1 MYTIPTSLKTDIDAF
16 DGHVRD
22 FRKGE
27 TEAVKFK
34 AIRVP
39 MGIYEQRKNGTFMV
53 RIRCAAGMITPAQ
66 MKEVALLAQREG
78 TEPIHITTR
87 QELQLHHVQL
97 EQTPGILKQLY
108 RIGLSSRGG
117 GGNTVRNIM
126 ASEDA
131 GISTDEIFNV
141 TPYALA
147 LTNTLIAEQDSW
159 SLPRKYKIAL
169 AGNDRD
175 NANATFSDLGLIA
188 TTRNGEKGFKVYL
201 GGGLGSQPTPG
212 FKLSDFVPA
221 TNLLYIGE
229 AVKVLFSQY
238 GNRRNRHKARLR
250 YLFYKLGEE
259 QVFGLFHEI
268 FNRLKRERAY
278 ELILPEIPA
287 PPTGG
292 KIIDLKAA
300 GGWYGKWL
308 KRYVKAQKQIGLY
321 AVEVPFEHGM
331 VRAGTLISLA
341 GFLTPLGDD
350 VIRFTMRQNILLRNI
365 PGQLL
370 ESLYGLLKD
379 LNIETDQPRVLN
391 TIVACTGA
399 DTCRLGLCLSRGA
412 SSALKKKLATLPEE
426 QLDEF
431 SDLQINFSG
440 CPNSCG
446 QHALSQIGFY
456 GKVSRNDRLYP
467 AYYVVA
473 GGRTGDNKARLASKQ
488 GEISA
493 RDLPL
498 FTTQL
503 LKIWGSKKANYHD
516 FNEYLEKE
524 GQSDIGT
531 LLSGFET
538 IPSFDEDKNYYF
550 DWGATELFSLSGKG
564 TAECSAGMF
573 DMIDFDR
580 DAILSSKKEIE
591 NTKDKE
597 LINQLLYGIIFHAS
611 RMLLVTRGIEPKNR
625 DDVFTSFIGSF
636 IREGYVA
643 QKFEPLVRLA
653 LEDPKASFLESRPLI
668 EELADTVTGLYN
680 NMDDSLQFKTTQQAP
695 KEISTT
701 GTSAS
706 SKRFK
711 DFRGV
716 ACPMNFVKTKIEL
729 AGMKS
734 GELLEILLDDGAPIR
749 NVPGSVR
756 SEGHA
761 VLNEDRKGDFW
772 SVLIQKQ

>member
-1 MYTIPTSLKTDIDAF
+1 MYTVPTSLKADIDAF
-16 DGHVRD
+16 AKQVHD
-22 FRKGE
+22 FRRGE
-27 TEAVKFK
+27 IEAVKFK

-53 RIRCAAGMITPAQ
+53 RVRCAAGMITPWQ
-66 MKEVALLAQREG
+66 LKELALIAREKG

-97 EQTPGILKQLY
+97 EQTPEILGQLY
-108 RIGLSSRGG
+108 RLGLSSRGG

-126 ASEDA
+126 ASENA
-131 GISTDEIFNV
+131 GISTDEVFDV

-147 LTNTLIAEQDSW
+147 LTNTLIAEPDSW

-201 GGGLGSQPTPG
+201 GGGLGSQPTLG
-212 FKLSDFVPA
+212 FKWSDFVPA
-221 TNLLYIGE
+221 TDVLYVGE
-229 AVKVLFSQY
+229 SVKVLFSQY

-250 YLFYKLGEE
+250 YLFYKMGEE

-268 FNRLKRERAY
+268 FNRLKREKAY
-278 ELILPEIPA
+278 ELILPET
-287 PPTGG
+287 PTPQTEG
-292 KIIDLKAA
+292 KTIDLNAA
-300 GGWYGKWL
+300 SGEYGKWL
-308 KRYVKAQKQIGLY
+308 KRYVKVQKQTGLY
-321 AVEVPFEHGM
+321 ALEVPLEHGM
-331 VRAGTLISLA
+331 VSTETLIRLA
-341 GFLTPLGDD
+341 DFLMPLGDD
-350 VIRFTMRQNILLRNI
+350 MIRFTMRQNILLRNI

-370 ESLYGLLKD
+370 EPLYLLLKD
-379 LNIETDQPRVLN
+379 LGIETDQPRILN
-391 TIVACTGA
+391 TIVACAGA
-399 DTCRLGLCLSRGA
+399 DTCRLGLCLARGV
-412 SSALKKKLATLPEE
+412 SSALKKKLAGLPEE

-456 GKVSRNDRLYP
+456 GKASRNDRLYP

-473 GGRTGDNKARLASKQ
+473 GGRTGDNQARLALKR

-493 RDLPL
+493 RDLPS
-498 FTTQL
+498 FTTRL
-503 LKIWGSKKANYHD
+503 LQIWSSKKTGYHD

-524 GQSDIGT
+524 GQADIAA
-531 LLSGFET
+531 LLADYET

-580 DAILSSKKEIE
+580 DAILSSQKEIE
-591 NTKDKE
+591 KTTDKE
-597 LINQLLYGIIFHAS
+597 LVNQLLYGIVFHAS

-636 IREGYVA
+636 IREGYVPR
-643 QKFEPLVRLA
+643 KFELLVKLA
-653 LEDPKASFLESRPLI
+653 LEDPKASFLGSRSLI
-668 EELADTVTGLYN
+668 EELADTVITLYN
-680 NMDDSLQFKTTQQAP
+680 NMDDSLQFKTAQQHP
-695 KEISTT
+695 KESGIT
-701 GTSAS
+701 GNSAS
-706 SKRFK
+706 PKRFR

-734 GELLEILLDDGAPIR
+734 GEILEILLDDGAPIR

-761 VLNEDRKGDFW
+761 VLKENKEGNFW